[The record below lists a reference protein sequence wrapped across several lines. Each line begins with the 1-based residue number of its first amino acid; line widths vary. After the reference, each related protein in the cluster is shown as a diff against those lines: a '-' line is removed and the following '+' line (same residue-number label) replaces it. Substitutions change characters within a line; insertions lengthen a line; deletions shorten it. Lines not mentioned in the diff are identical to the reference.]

1 MNIASSDEAKDGPEK
16 EQEMTEWA
24 PELPELQRKF
34 VDVIA
39 SEMTDVQIDPVHVRE
54 LLGVLVRRER
64 CAETKAEI
72 AARRLDRIEREQNEA
87 DEAEREARG
96 PCESVEDRK
105 GGRRQVVRRQGLRL
119 RESPNRL
126 APCREMKC

>member
-34 VDVIA
+34 VDVMA
-39 SEMTDVQIDPVHVRE
+39 SEMTDVKMDPVHVRE

-64 CAETKAEI
+64 CAELKNNT
-72 AARRLDRIEREQNEA
+72 ARDF
-87 DEAEREARG
+87 
-96 PCESVEDRK
+96 
-105 GGRRQVVRRQGLRL
+105 
-119 RESPNRL
+119 
-126 APCREMKC
+126 